1 MEQSCWGKHTEG
13 KSVKQ
18 KHLYDHFTEKY
29 HEGFL
34 QDVSITFI
42 DKTDP
47 SDPLKREKYWRNTL
61 KTLAPDSLNI
71 SEST

>member
-1 MEQSCWGKHTEG
+1 M
-13 KSVKQ
+13 KQ
-18 KHLYDHFTEKY
+18 KHLYEHFIEKD

-34 QDVSITFI
+34 QDVSIIFI

-47 SDPLKREKYWRNTL
+47 SDPLEREKYWRDTL